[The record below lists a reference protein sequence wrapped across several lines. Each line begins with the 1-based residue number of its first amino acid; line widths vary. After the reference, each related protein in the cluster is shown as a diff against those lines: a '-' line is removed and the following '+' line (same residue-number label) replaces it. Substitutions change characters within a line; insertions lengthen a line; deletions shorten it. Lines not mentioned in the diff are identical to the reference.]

1 MDLELNNAFDQSKI
15 DRELP
20 RRAAVLA
27 MDREKSGRFI
37 SAVPHQ
43 PVMNWTMSGMS
54 DTGIT
59 TIVTA
64 SAVSHQSVMDW
75 TMQPMSGT
83 AITASITASAISHQS
98 VMNWTMQPMSGTA
111 ITASAVSHQPVM
123 NLKMPPMSGKSATP
137 IAIMRGVLDQTSL
150 QIVSRVVFQLI
161 QNDQIGLARKVLNS
175 LPVGYSNQAMIDKIR
190 KILAPPTTKA
200 SSRRDADRQRDYL
213 WIKDH
218 AEEYRGQ
225 WVALDEGQ
233 LVANASSLQELLNRV
248 KQLGLGNRPLL
259 HCITS

>member
-27 MDREKSGRFI
+27 RDREKSGRFI

-59 TIVTA
+59 TIV
-64 SAVSHQSVMDW
+64 
-75 TMQPMSGT
+75 
-83 AITASITASAISHQS
+83 
-98 VMNWTMQPMSGTA
+98 
-111 ITASAVSHQPVM
+111 TASAVSHQPVM

>member
-27 MDREKSGRFI
+27 RDREKSGRFI

-43 PVMNWTMSGMS
+43 PVMNWTMP
-54 DTGIT
+54 
-59 TIVTA
+59 A
-64 SAVSHQSVMDW
+64 
-75 TMQPMSGT
+75 
-83 AITASITASAISHQS
+83 
-98 VMNWTMQPMSGTA
+98 MSGTA

-190 KILAPPTTKA
+190 KIL
-200 SSRRDADRQRDYL
+200 
-213 WIKDH
+213 
-218 AEEYRGQ
+218 
-225 WVALDEGQ
+225 
-233 LVANASSLQELLNRV
+233 
-248 KQLGLGNRPLL
+248 
-259 HCITS
+259 